1 MYFSRPKM
9 EFQKKKKEGNHRRHK
24 SDAET
29 SGVQSER
36 TVSQCINKFPACA
49 AAPASVGGTAERQ
62 EFQLVESP
70 AQHELC
76 VYYCKLPPPL
86 KNVSL
91 SALKCW
97 HSLWKMRPSHLQKCK
112 AQGTLAKR
120 TVGWGPWALN
130 EGALVTSLLFIFYLS
145 FLVALDF
152 RCRGRAFSSCS
163 KQELLFI
170 AVLGLSLR
178 WLLLLQS
185 TGL

>member
-1 MYFSRPKM
+1 M

-91 SALKCW
+91 RDGYLLELTGW
-97 HSLWKMRPSHLQKCK
+97 T
-112 AQGTLAKR
+112 QGSQA
-120 TVGWGPWALN
+120 
-130 EGALVTSLLFIFYLS
+130 S
-145 FLVALDF
+145 
-152 RCRGRAFSSCS
+152 
-163 KQELLFI
+163 
-170 AVLGLSLR
+170 
-178 WLLLLQS
+178 
-185 TGL
+185 